1 MTPQRAFT
9 LLEVLVAVA
18 ILGVVS
24 TMAFTGLRA
33 VLTARD
39 QTNLIAGNLT
49 ALQKT
54 MGILER
60 DFEQAVNRPVRDQYG
75 DIEKAMISEDGK
87 SVKLT
92 RGGYPN
98 PANVRRST
106 LLRVGYH
113 EKEGV
118 LYRSTWS
125 VLDGAHENQLRE
137 APLLTDIKSLTFRFL
152 QPDETWV
159 KEWPPQRPQEM
170 DPDLLPIGVEMELEL
185 EWAGKITRLFRLPG
199 IDEAVRKLMTI
210 DGGQK

>member
-1 MTPQRAFT
+1 
-9 LLEVLVAVA
+9 
-18 ILGVVS
+18 
-24 TMAFTGLRA
+24 MAFTGLRA
-33 VLTARD
+33 ILTARD

-60 DFEQAVNRPVRDQYG
+60 DFEQAINRPVRDQYG
-75 DIEKAMISEDGK
+75 DIEKAMISDEGK

-98 PANVRRST
+98 PANIRRSA

-113 EKEGV
+113 AKEGV

-125 VLDGAHENQLRE
+125 VLDGAHEKQLRE
-137 APLLTDIKSLTFRFL
+137 APLLTEVKSLKFRFL

-159 KEWPPQRPQEM
+159 KEWPPQRPQEF
-170 DPDLLPIGVEMELEL
+170 DLDLLPIGVEIELEL
-185 EWAGKITRLFRLPG
+185 EWAGKITRLFRIPG
-199 IDEAVRKLMTI
+199 LNETTRKLMII
-210 DGGQK
+210 DGEQK